1 MAEKKTAQGRDQD
14 KNKGKAKSSGK
25 DGESSAKRQD
35 PEGGPKKAASRQDKA
50 NEKKQDS
57 GDPEAQLAGDEGDVG
72 DENAESLRL
81 EVDALSG
88 SQRAAVLMLL
98 LGEQQAAEI
107 IKYLKPKEVQ
117 SLGGAMVSVADL
129 SQEAVNVVLDEF
141 ISTLRRQTSIGL
153 GTSEYVEKVLK
164 RALGDDKAASVL
176 SRIMPGQGSK
186 GLEILK
192 WMDARSIA
200 EMIRSEH
207 PQVVAIIL
215 SVLDYDVAADVLSF
229 LPPEARPEIVQRIA
243 SLETV
248 QPSAMEELEMI
259 MKKQFSNSSSAK
271 SSSFGGVKAAAKIMN
286 FVKVEQESAIMQ
298 GLSSIDEGLMQR
310 IQDNMFTFDNLVSV
324 NNRGIQ
330 TLIRTIEPDMLMVA
344 LKGAQEPVKEKFFS
358 NMSSRARVLFI
369 DEMED
374 KGPLR
379 LTEVEEAQKAVM
391 RIARKLSDAGEI
403 VLAGRGDEFV

>member
-1 MAEKKTAQGRDQD
+1 MAEKKAAPGKEKEKDEARA
-14 KNKGKAKSSGK
+14 KAKAADGAGK
-25 DGESSAKRQD
+25 PEDAEEARKKGGKRAARNADKES
-35 PEGGPKKAASRQDKA
+35 AA
-50 NEKKQDS
+50 
-57 GDPEAQLAGDEGDVG
+57 EAEDEAS
-72 DENAESLRL
+72 AESGSGVNEEAAEALRL
-81 EVDALSG
+81 EVEALSG

-117 SLGGAMVSVADL
+117 SLGAAMVSVADL

-141 ISTLRRQTSIGL
+141 ILTLRRQTSIGVNT
-153 GTSEYVEKVLK
+153 GDYVEKVLK

-229 LPPEARPEIVQRIA
+229 LPVESRPEVVQRVA

-248 QPSAMEELEMI
+248 QPSAMEELEGI
-259 MKKQFSNSSSAK
+259 MKKQFSTSSSAK

-286 FVKVEQESAIMQ
+286 FVKVDQESAIMQ
-298 GLSSIDEGLMQR
+298 KLSVIDEGLTQR
-310 IQDNMFTFDNLVSV
+310 IQDNMFTFDNLISV

-330 TLIRTIEPDMLMVA
+330 TLMRTVDPDMLMVA

-358 NMSSRARVLFI
+358 NMSSRARVIFM
-369 DEMED
+369 DDMED

-379 LTEVEEAQKAVM
+379 MTEVEEAQKAVM

-403 VLAGRGDEFV
+403 VLAGRGDDFV